1 MLMCLKTLWR
11 FFPCRKAFGDVSFF
25 LTLLV
30 FEVSFSF
37 LDYGIVAEEGIGS
50 EKNKTIKLEK
60 LNKKSYLG
68 ISITVNSP
76 DNEHSH

>member
-1 MLMCLKTLWR
+1 MCLKTLWR

-50 EKNKTIKLEK
+50 EKNKL
-60 LNKKSYLG
+60 
-68 ISITVNSP
+68 
-76 DNEHSH
+76 